1 MWEMIIVWAVVIL
14 IAIIVELQTADLDSI
29 WFAIGGVI
37 AIILAC
43 LNVSIIIQ
51 VISFVVSSIILLILC
66 LKFWK
71 KKLKKDFIPTN
82 VNRNIG
88 KIVTVKEVVEKD
100 DNHYV
105 VSMDGQLWS
114 AYTENHTKV
123 NVGEK
128 VEIVAI
134 NGNNIIIKKI

>member
-14 IAIIVELQTADLDSI
+14 IAIIVELQTTDLDSI
-29 WFAIGGVI
+29 WFAIGGIV

-51 VISFVVSSIILLILC
+51 VISFVVSSIVLLILC

-114 AYTENHTKV
+114 AYTENHEKV

-128 VEIVAI
+128 V
-134 NGNNIIIKKI
+134 